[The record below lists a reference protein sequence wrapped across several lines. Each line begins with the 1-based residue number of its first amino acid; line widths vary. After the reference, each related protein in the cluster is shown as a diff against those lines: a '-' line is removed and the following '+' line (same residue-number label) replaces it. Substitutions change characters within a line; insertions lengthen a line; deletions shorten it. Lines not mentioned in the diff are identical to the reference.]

1 MKTGNNT
8 VSSNHTKSDAISQTS
23 QQYNYSNCLLG
34 QLHNNFDLEKSEG
47 YNVLKDFIDEFGID
61 LSAGSEKD
69 PIDFTTDDIHTAERF
84 ISVQK
89 QPFEIRPEENF
100 EKVIHVGDIHG
111 DFKSVYTVLLVFFR
125 EQMFNSN
132 IAIVFTGDYIDR
144 GNDSILCLLLVA
156 TFMKKCVKNIFFLKG
171 NHETGN
177 VICCR
182 NRDPKRPI
190 TESAMEYFINTLPVT
205 AILTVN
211 GLKTMFIHGTPIVD
225 EDRRKEVLNDDFNW
239 FKIDNVVMDAI
250 LADTKEEF
258 EKIVND
264 FIVHECSYISE
275 QFANH
280 QEIRIYEQFV
290 KSFNEYVESA
300 NKVQNKLCAL
310 GMPKFDEL
318 FEWEE
323 QTRQFIDFLKELE
336 ITDIFKDIHAD
347 YNKEEWN
354 RFIEESTLENLPTE
368 DIIIRLPKKTF
379 EEVSRDCQEFI
390 GEVSEFIKKSEIM
403 LHKVR
408 DENRYKSVREIYW
421 KIRDICSNA
430 ALIVKNAKSY
440 HNMIFRAA
448 NGIHQKIPRE
458 NFEKAIK
465 KHENEE
471 LAFKKIIAFEKT
483 EIARG
488 RTLSINSGEML
499 WGDVEKSRKDCT
511 IHKRDGRYSS
521 PPGLVDKYMSSN
533 GISILF
539 RGHQCP
545 ENNGWDVFINGE
557 ISENEEEEDFVEQ
570 NGIKKVFT
578 KKLTEG
584 DRMIS
589 TCHTSEVYEE
599 EAPRTFVVS
608 NGLTVEA
615 YRII

>member
-8 VSSNHTKSDAISQTS
+8 VSSNHTKSDAMSQTS
-23 QQYNYSNCLLG
+23 QQYNHSNCLLG

-47 YNVLKDFIDEFGID
+47 YNILKDFIDEFGID
-61 LSAGSEKD
+61 LSTGSEKD

-111 DFKSVYTVLLVFFR
+111 DFKSVYKVLLVFFR

-171 NHETGN
+171 NHETNGVAFYN
-177 VICCR
+177 KY
-182 NRDPKRPI
+182 DPKRPI
-190 TESAMEYFINTLPVT
+190 TESAMKYFINTLPAT

-225 EDRRKEVLNDDFNW
+225 EERRKEVLNDDFKW
-239 FKIDNVVMDAI
+239 FGIDHVAMDAI
-250 LADTKEEF
+250 LANTKEEL

-264 FIVHECSYISE
+264 FIVHECSMISK
-275 QFANH
+275 QFANP
-280 QEIRIYEQFV
+280 QEVSIYEKFV

-300 NKVQNKLCAL
+300 KKVQNELYAL
-310 GMPKFDEL
+310 DMPTLDEL

-323 QTRQFIDFLKELE
+323 QTRQFMDFLKELD

-368 DIIIRLPKKTF
+368 DIIIRLPKETF
-379 EEVSRDCQEFI
+379 EEVSHECQEFI
-390 GEVSEFIKKSEIM
+390 RKVSEFTEKSEIM
-403 LHKVR
+403 FRKVR
-408 DENRYKSVREIYW
+408 DGNRYKSIKGEIYL
-421 KIRDICSNA
+421 KIHNICCKA
-430 ALIVKNAKSY
+430 ALIVSNAKSY
-440 HNMIFRAA
+440 HNMMFKAA

-465 KHENEE
+465 KHVNEE
-471 LAFKKIIAFEKT
+471 LTFKEIITLEKK
-483 EIARG
+483 EIAR
-488 RTLSINSGEML
+488 RTLSIDSGEMF
-499 WGDVEKSRKDCT
+499 WGDVEESFKDNT
-511 IHKRDGRYSS
+511 ICMYSGRYSS
-521 PPGLVDKYMSSN
+521 SPRLVDKYMSSN

-545 ENNGWDVFINGE
+545 EHNGWDVFINGK
-557 ISENEEEEDFVEQ
+557 ISENEEEDFVEQ

-584 DRMIS
+584 DKMIS

-599 EAPRTFVVS
+599 QAPRTFIVT